1 MTVTQFRTL
10 LVLPVLALAAAVL
23 TAQAPRETQAPYRQ
37 TVVEGTTQLRIVH
50 RDGPTAASLVGA
62 VSGAVEFYTQ
72 LFGRLPGDSLLVVEH
87 QAMPFY
93 VPGAVFL
100 PEVTTGKGAPADTAL
115 SVDALTTI
123 SMTLARCW
131 WDGVVTFDDSA
142 AVIQEGLI
150 RYSAL
155 LYVFQRTD
163 NASLLFADLQQA
175 ADVLT
180 AEEIPDETAFAS
192 AHGLWLMHM
201 LRNLMIDQNTLA
213 DEAYQTTVR
222 SLYHRFRGR
231 TASIGDLRADTE
243 TVLGIDMGW
252 FFEEWIPLTAI
263 PIYEWAWESVPDFDG
278 RYSNTIRVQQS
289 NVPEGF
295 QMYIPIQVILEDG
308 TSTRYRI
315 KMVGSEALM
324 DLPQS
329 DQPIARI
336 VFNEFASVLCAA
348 KEGSF

>member
-1 MTVTQFRTL
+1 MS
-10 LVLPVLALAAAVL
+10 ASDDG
-23 TAQAPRETQAPYRQ
+23 QAPYRQ
-37 TVVEGTTQLRIVH
+37 TVVEGTTLLRIVH
-50 RDGPTAASLVGA
+50 RDGPAAPALVSA
-62 VSGAVEFYTQ
+62 VTGAVEFYTQ
-72 LFGRLPGDSLLVVEH
+72 LFGKLPGDSLLVVDH
-87 QAMPFY
+87 QAMPFF

-100 PEVTTGKGAPADTAL
+100 PPVNVGNGAAAGTAL
-115 SVDALTTI
+115 SSDDLKAI
-123 SMTLARCW
+123 STALARSW
-131 WDGVVTFDDSA
+131 WDGVVTFSDSA
-142 AVIQEGLI
+142 AMIREGLI

-155 LYVFQRTD
+155 LFVFQQTD
-163 NASLLFADLQQA
+163 DASPLFADLQQA

-180 AEEIPDETAFAS
+180 AEEVLEEAAVTS
-192 AHGLWLMHM
+192 SHGLWLMHM
-201 LRNLMIDQNTLA
+201 LRNLMIEQNTMA

-222 SLYHRFRGR
+222 SLYHRFKGR
-231 TASIGDLRADTE
+231 EASIGDLRADTE

-278 RYSNTIRVQQS
+278 RYSNTIRVQQT
-289 NVPEGF
+289 NVPDGF
-295 QMYIPIQVILEDG
+295 QMYIPIHVILEDG

-348 KEGSF
+348 EERSF

>member
-1 MTVTQFRTL
+1 MTVTRFRTL

-37 TVVEGTTQLRIVH
+37 TVVDGTTQLRIVH
-50 RDGPTAASLVGA
+50 RDGPAAPSLVGA
-62 VSGAVEFYTQ
+62 VSGAIEFYTQ

-100 PEVTTGKGAPADTAL
+100 PQIADGKGALADTMLSTNAL
-115 SVDALTTI
+115 MEVS
-123 SMTLARCW
+123 STLARCW

-142 AVIQEGLI
+142 VVIREGLI

-155 LYVFQRTD
+155 LFTFQQTND
-163 NASLLFADLQQA
+163 ASRLFADLQQA
-175 ADVLT
+175 ADVVT

-201 LRNLMIDQNTLA
+201 LRNMMIDQNTMT
-213 DEAYQTTVR
+213 DEAYQTSVR
-222 SLYHRFRGR
+222 SLFHRSKGR
-231 TASIGDLRADTE
+231 TIGIGDLRADVE

-252 FFEEWIPLTAI
+252 FCEEWIPLTAI

-278 RYSNTIRVQQS
+278 RYSNTIRVRQS
-289 NVPEGF
+289 NVPDGF
-295 QMYIPIQVILEDG
+295 QMYVPINVVLEDG
-308 TSTRYRI
+308 TSARYRI
-315 KMVGSEALM
+315 KMVGAEATM
-324 DLPQS
+324 DLPS
-329 DQPIARI
+329 TDRPIVRI
-336 VFNEFASVLCAA
+336 VFNEFASVLCASS
-348 KEGSF
+348 ETEF